1 MYPEILLEAEP
12 FEIAPGLGETGTG
25 LEFPGG
31 HAVEEWGAPE
41 ISLEYTDQEI
51 HPTVTRPV
59 PKSIWRHHTDL
70 EAPYVGGNFN
80 FLYNG
85 RSKEA
90 LITFNTYLSYR
101 KIYPEGMK
109 TALIRNLSSAANV
122 WDGAAEVQVKDI
134 HGNYPERIKL
144 RFRVNLVQNPKNA
157 NKKTDVHPTA
167 SRSAWFMLDK
177 DRETVMRDLNVFI
190 GSSRNTLVHELGHV
204 WGLLDEYDAR
214 WIEKAFSLGHVGADS
229 PLVKDKIAI
238 MNEGSADEVR
248 NTGEFRGRYFKH
260 FGRAI
265 LNAFWGLKDFVNP
278 IQHNGKVVAHSVQGR
293 ITLLKK
299 DIAGNA
305 PYPRDVLPFNPTYTL
320 IQVAKL

>member
-1 MYPEILLEAEP
+1 MVPEIVLEAEP
-12 FEIAPGLGETGTG
+12 FELTLGHSEDGKGWELPREHAGEAWGATEIG
-25 LEFPGG
+25 LE
-31 HAVEEWGAPE
+31 
-41 ISLEYTDQEI
+41 YRDQEI
-51 HPTVTRPV
+51 HSTVTRPV
-59 PKSIWRHHTDL
+59 PKNIWRHNTDL

-85 RSKEA
+85 GSKEA

-101 KIYPEGMK
+101 KIYPERMK
-109 TALIRNLSSAANV
+109 TTLIRNLLSAAAV
-122 WDGAAEVQVKDI
+122 WDGAAEVQVKDLQ
-134 HGNYPERIKL
+134 GNYPERIKL

-167 SRSAWFMLDK
+167 SRSAWFMPDK

-214 WIEKAFSLGHVGADS
+214 WIEKAFSLGHVGAAS

-265 LNAFWGLKDFVNP
+265 LNTFWGLKHFVIP
-278 IQHNGKVVAHSVQGR
+278 IQNNGKVVARSVQGR
-293 ITLLKK
+293 IALLKR

-305 PYPRDVLPFNPTYTL
+305 PYPSDLLPFNPMYTV